1 MHETTTPNRRPD
13 AIRDGLGAA
22 FALLALLLPWNV
34 RFGLTIE
41 GSAHWMFALLIIAT
55 LGVWASALITHR
67 RLGEDAQPES
77 LSRLR
82 LLLSTPYLLL
92 ATAAVLFSLIGS
104 IALGG
109 SGVVAPGVGPGVWFG
124 VAGALLCA
132 QPVFGG
138 GTTSGRW
145 SRSARMITDVSVG
158 LAVLAVL
165 FTLYWRLRRVVPDIV
180 AGEAVGQNLA
190 VTVAFLLYS
199 AVALAPILVAARWMR
214 SGEESDRL
222 VVTLLGASTL
232 VAGALVWWLPTGREI
247 DGFHGIAQ
255 NTGVAT
261 VGFQGYLAWVAVAA
275 IVGPLALLRAVGR
288 SASGNLAWQN
298 ATRKALLLIAVWSA
312 GSAILRITDLV
323 TAGTLGL
330 PVMPFDQTAMLA
342 FDALTALL
350 AGWVARNGYDS
361 LPKLGMRAV
370 LVGLVTLT
378 VCRVVLGI
386 VLVPRVES
394 FAPTEYDDIFG
405 NDLYQQITSTF
416 DVVLC
421 VLAAAVLGLALTVL
435 GRSPRKRVTAG
446 AGARRTAPAGAPG
459 SSAASPAPA
468 ASAAAASAPAAP
480 APAAS
485 AAPPVSRTAE
495 QPRIAGPAIARPA
508 VSSQSEPSAPQA
520 DSPASLP
527 EDDAPRIAGPKI
539 ARPTETE

>member
-13 AIRDGLGAA
+13 AIRDGLGAV

-41 GSAHWMFALLIIAT
+41 GSPHWMFALLVAAT
-55 LGVWASALITHR
+55 LGVWGSALITHR
-67 RLGEDAQPES
+67 RLGEEAQPES

-82 LLLSTPYLLL
+82 LLLNTPYLLL
-92 ATAAVLFSLIGS
+92 ATAAVLFSVIGS
-104 IALGG
+104 LALGG
-109 SGVVAPGVGPGVWFG
+109 SGSVAPGVGPGVWFG

-145 SRSARMITDVSVG
+145 SHSARMITDVSVG

-165 FTLYWRLRRVVPDIV
+165 FTLFWRLRRVVPDIF

-214 SGEESDRL
+214 SGEESDQL
-222 VVTLLGASTL
+222 AVTLLGAATL

-298 ATRKALLLIAVWSA
+298 AARKALLLIAVWA
-312 GSAILRITDLV
+312 GCSAILRITDLV

-330 PVMPFDQTAMLA
+330 PLMPFDQTAMLA

-350 AGWVARNGYDS
+350 AGWVARNGFDS
-361 LPKLGMRAV
+361 LPKLAMRGV

-435 GRSPRKRVTAG
+435 DRSPRKRPIRPARPTPTQPTAPQRT
-446 AGARRTAPAGAPG
+446 ASSTAPAIAKPVVATKDNESTNRPAVSAPTV
-459 SSAASPAPA
+459 APA
-468 ASAAAASAPAAP
+468 ARADEAAAAEPDSGENEAPE
-480 APAAS
+480 
-485 AAPPVSRTAE
+485 T
-495 QPRIAGPAIARPA
+495 AGPAIAG
-508 VSSQSEPSAPQA
+508 
-520 DSPASLP
+520 
-527 EDDAPRIAGPKI
+527 PRIAKPPPVG
-539 ARPTETE
+539 E